1 MKTFQQM
8 SEQCILFLFSTTLG
22 IGSSFSHH
30 LGSGKEQQDID
41 LTSRFRKWCGSSM
54 KSQLINSKVLLLF
67 NNCRIESCAF
77 TNFFLIFFC
86 QAKWDSS
93 CNWNSLANDGL
104 EFFLE
109 DTSSMRFVREWK
121 VIWNHLKSIKHCFFR
136 GKIEEN
142 CSFTKMA
149 LTFSIAKLLSL
160 FVLCVSSRLLLWFC
174 YYL

>member
-1 MKTFQQM
+1 M

-121 VIWNHLKSIKHCFFR
+121 VIWNHLKSIKHWRKLQFYENGLNFFPLQSCCHCSCCACRAVCCFDFVITC
-136 GKIEEN
+136 KEED
-142 CSFTKMA
+142 
-149 LTFSIAKLLSL
+149 
-160 FVLCVSSRLLLWFC
+160 W
-174 YYL
+174 

>member
-54 KSQLINSKVLLLF
+54 KSQLINSTVLLFF

-77 TNFFLIFFC
+77 TNFFSFYLIFFS
-86 QAKWDSS
+86 AKQNGIPAVIEILWLMMA
-93 CNWNSLANDGL
+93 WN
-104 EFFLE
+104 FFGRHIFNE
-109 DTSSMRFVREWK
+109 ICARMKS
-121 VIWNHLKSIKHCFFR
+121 HLKPF
-136 GKIEEN
+136 KIH
-142 CSFTKMA
+142 KA
-149 LTFSIAKLLSL
+149 LL
-160 FVLCVSSRLLLWFC
+160 F
-174 YYL
+174 